1 MEKNHDAKKAAL
13 AKRISQFGLWAIR
26 LTWAAIGVEILRII
40 YQIIMYRYS
49 QSVQLEL
56 ESDFLN
62 YLEVSEITKY
72 QDFWKYWLPNGLL
85 LIGVLAVSIILYR
98 HIRKE
103 GTPFTAK
110 SVKLLRIAAVLT
122 GLRALF
128 NPVENAV
135 ISILQAFS
143 FNSSSFLRQLFLNI
157 TTWVCMLL
165 FFCCE
170 VVRFGADLQRKSDE
184 TL

>member
-13 AKRISQFGLWAIR
+13 AKRISKFGLWAIR

-49 QSVQLEL
+49 QTIQFEP
-56 ESDFLN
+56 EDGFLN
-62 YLEVSEITKY
+62 YLEVSAITKY
-72 QDFWKYWLPNGLL
+72 RDFWKYWLPHGLL
-85 LIGVLAVSIILYR
+85 LIGVLAVSIVLYR

-110 SVKLLRIAAVLT
+110 SVNLLRIAAVLT
-122 GLRALF
+122 GIRALL
-128 NPVENAV
+128 NPIENA
-135 ISILQAFS
+135 IQSILQEFS
-143 FNSSSFLRQLFLNI
+143 FNRSSFLRQLFLST
-157 TTWVCMLL
+157 TTWVCLLL

-170 VVRFGADLQRKSDE
+170 VVRFGADLQQKSDE